1 MMSRI
6 LRSSAGLALVPFCI
20 GFTIRLAE
28 TVAAVSYRDA
38 APYYFIL
45 GCFAYTVV
53 HVIFRRPILTYVFG
67 HELTHALFAMLFG
80 GSVKS
85 FHASERGGRV
95 VITKSNFVITLAP
108 YFFPIYTFIALAL
121 YAAAKTA
128 GVGDADGWLI
138 AASGSTYAFHV
149 MLTFYFLRTDQDDIK
164 ELGAVFSYPLIYLF
178 NVIFFGLIMSILLA
192 RNMSFLLFLRDGIMD
207 SVSITVSLLDKA
219 YSLLVR

>member
-1 MMSRI
+1 MIRRI
-6 LRSSAGLALVPFCI
+6 LRTSAGLALLPFCI

-28 TVAAVSYRDA
+28 TVATVSYRDA
-38 APYYFIL
+38 APYYFLL
-45 GCFAYTVV
+45 GCSAYA
-53 HVIFRRPILTYVFG
+53 VIHLMFRRPILTYVFG

-128 GVGDADGWLI
+128 EVKDADGWLTAI
-138 AASGSTYAFHV
+138 SGSTYAFHV
-149 MLTFYFLRTDQDDIK
+149 ILTFSFLRADQDDIK

-178 NVIFFGLIMSILLA
+178 NVLFFGLIMSILLA

-207 SVSITVSLLDKA
+207 SISVSVSLFYKA